1 MSLLECCGVG
11 PADGSVVLLIM
22 TSSGVTFFKF
32 LFERIG
38 ELDFLWSIVLVG
50 YVAPVLKPVNFS

>member
-1 MSLLECCGVG
+1 MSLLECWGVG

-22 TSSGVTFFKF
+22 TSSGTTFFKF

-38 ELDFLWSIVLVG
+38 ELEFLLSIVLVG